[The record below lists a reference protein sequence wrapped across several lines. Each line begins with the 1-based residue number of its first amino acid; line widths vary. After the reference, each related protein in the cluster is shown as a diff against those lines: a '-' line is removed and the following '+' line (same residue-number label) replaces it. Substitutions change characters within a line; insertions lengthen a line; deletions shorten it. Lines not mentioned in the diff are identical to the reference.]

1 MSDRYYPESLLR
13 VYFNVCRVQG
23 REPDFSDMQ
32 QFVFEALGNS
42 HSDGIPTSKLN
53 EVLNNARQNINLRKS
68 RSS

>member
-23 REPDFSDMQ
+23 REPDFSGMQ
-32 QFVFEALGNS
+32 QFVFEALGNG

-53 EVLNNARQNINLRKS
+53 EVFKNAQKNQHS
-68 RSS
+68 RTR

>member
-1 MSDRYYPESLLR
+1 VPDRYYPESLLR

-32 QFVFEALGNS
+32 QFVFEALGNG

-53 EVLNNARQNINLRKS
+53 EVFKNARKNQHS
-68 RSS
+68 RTR

>member
-23 REPDFSDMQ
+23 RDPTFEDMQ
-32 QFVFEALGNS
+32 QFVFEALGNG

-53 EVLNNARQNINLRKS
+53 EVFNNARKNQHS
-68 RSS
+68 RSR